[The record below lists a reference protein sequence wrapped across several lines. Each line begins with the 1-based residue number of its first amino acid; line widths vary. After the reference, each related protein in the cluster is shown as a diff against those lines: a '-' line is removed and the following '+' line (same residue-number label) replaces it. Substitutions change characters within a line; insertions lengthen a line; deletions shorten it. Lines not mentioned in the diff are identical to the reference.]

1 MKRSGQGPGATTP
14 RPRLDK
20 ASRLARLAGMRRK
33 LRLVTRFLSLRLS
46 ALLAVL
52 AFAASAYAASGP
64 VEENI
69 PPSFW
74 DPARRLQKPDL
85 GGLKQLRFV
94 TEDDYPPFNFAL
106 PSGELTGFN
115 VELARAICDELEI
128 SCTIQRRKWELL
140 IPALNENA
148 ADAVVASLASTPE
161 SRAQVDFS
169 EPYYLTPGRFV
180 ALTSS
185 VLTEATPDS
194 LADRSVAVVGG
205 SAHEAYL
212 KTFFPKTES
221 VPFENAEAARAAL
234 KAGKVNALFGDAIS
248 LSFWLNGMEA
258 EGCCVF
264 KSGPYV
270 DSRFFGEGVGVA
282 VKKGADP
289 LRRALDYALARLA
302 RKGVYSELYLK
313 YFPIGPF

>member
-1 MKRSGQGPGATTP
+1 MP
-14 RPRLDK
+14 
-20 ASRLARLAGMRRK
+20 RK
-33 LRLVTRFLSLRLS
+33 LRLLALLLGLPLC
-46 ALLAVL
+46 ALLAEAAL
-52 AFAASAYAASGP
+52 AAAEP
-64 VEENI
+64 VRAEDNV

-106 PSGELTGFN
+106 PDGELTGFN
-115 VELARAICDELEI
+115 VELARAICEELEVN
-128 SCTIQRRKWELL
+128 CTIQRRKWELL
-140 IPALNENA
+140 IPALKENA

-161 SRAQVDFS
+161 NRAQVDFTD
-169 EPYYLTPGRFV
+169 PYYLTPGRFV
-180 ALTSS
+180 ALSS
-185 VLTEATPDS
+185 AVLPAATPET
-194 LADRSVAVVGG
+194 LADRKVAVVAG
-205 SAHEAYL
+205 STHEAYL
-212 KTFFPKTES
+212 KTFFPQTEI
-221 VPFENAEAARAAL
+221 VAFETPEAARAAL
-234 KAGKVNALFGDAIS
+234 KTGRVNALFGDAIS
-248 LSFWLNGMEA
+248 LAFWLNGA
-258 EGCCVF
+258 DANGCCVF

>member
-1 MKRSGQGPGATTP
+1 
-14 RPRLDK
+14 
-20 ASRLARLAGMRRK
+20 MRRK
-33 LRLVTRFLSLRLS
+33 LRLLALFSSLSLC
-46 ALLAVL
+46 ALLADAAFC
-52 AFAASAYAASGP
+52 AFAFAEAVRA
-64 VEENI
+64 EESV

-106 PSGELTGFN
+106 PDGELTGFN
-115 VELARAICDELEI
+115 VELARAICEELEI
-128 SCTIQRRKWELL
+128 ACTIQRRKWDLL
-140 IPALNENA
+140 IPALNDNS
-148 ADAVVASLASTPE
+148 ADAIVASLASTPE
-161 SRAQVDFS
+161 NREQVDFTD
-169 EPYYLTPGRFV
+169 PYYLTPGRFV
-180 ALTSS
+180 ALKSA
-185 VLTEATPDS
+185 VLPEATPEALS
-194 LADRSVAVVGG
+194 DRKVAVVAG
-205 SAHEAYL
+205 STHEAYL
-212 KTFFPKTES
+212 KTFFPNTEI
-221 VPFENAEAARAAL
+221 VPFETVEAARAAL
-234 KAGKVNALFGDAIS
+234 KTGRVNALFGDATS
-248 LSFWLNGMEA
+248 LAFWLNGAEA
-258 EGCCVF
+258 DGCCVF

>member
-1 MKRSGQGPGATTP
+1 
-14 RPRLDK
+14 
-20 ASRLARLAGMRRK
+20 MRRK
-33 LRLVTRFLSLRLS
+33 LRLLALFLGLPLF
-46 ALLAVL
+46 ALLAEAAFG
-52 AFAASAYAASGP
+52 AFAAAEP
-64 VEENI
+64 VPAEDSV

-106 PSGELTGFN
+106 PNGELTGFN
-115 VELARAICDELEI
+115 VELARAICEELEV

-140 IPALNENA
+140 IPALKENA

-161 SRAQVDFS
+161 NRAQVDFTG
-169 EPYYLTPGRFV
+169 PYYLTPGRFV
-180 ALTSS
+180 ALSS
-185 VLTEATPDS
+185 AVLPAATPES
-194 LADRSVAVVGG
+194 LADRKVAVVAG
-205 SAHEAYL
+205 STHEAYL
-212 KTFFPKTES
+212 KTFFPQTEI
-221 VPFENAEAARAAL
+221 VAFETPEAARTAL
-234 KAGKVNALFGDAIS
+234 KTGRVNALFGDAIS
-248 LSFWLNGMEA
+248 LAFWLNGA
-258 EGCCVF
+258 DANGCCVF

>member
-1 MKRSGQGPGATTP
+1 
-14 RPRLDK
+14 
-20 ASRLARLAGMRRK
+20 MRRT
-33 LRLVTRFLSLRLS
+33 LRLLALVTSLFFCALLSEAALCAS
-46 ALLAVL
+46 ALAE
-52 AFAASAYAASGP
+52 AAGA
-64 VEENI
+64 EESV

-106 PSGELTGFN
+106 PNGELTGFN
-115 VELARAICDELEI
+115 VELARAICEELEI
-128 SCTIQRRKWELL
+128 SCTIQRRKWDLL

-161 SRAQVDFS
+161 SREQVDFTD
-169 EPYYLTPGRFV
+169 PYYLTPGRFV
-180 ALTSS
+180 ALSS
-185 VLTEATPDS
+185 AVLPAATPEA
-194 LADRSVAVVGG
+194 LADRKVAVVAG
-205 SAHEAYL
+205 STHEAYL
-212 KTFFPKTES
+212 KTFFPKTEI
-221 VPFENAEAARAAL
+221 VAFETPDAARAAL
-234 KAGKVNALFGDAIS
+234 KNGRVNALFGDAIS
-248 LSFWLNGMEA
+248 LSFWLNGA
-258 EGCCVF
+258 DADGCCVF

-270 DSRFFGEGVGVA
+270 DARFFGEGVGVA

>member
-1 MKRSGQGPGATTP
+1 
-14 RPRLDK
+14 
-20 ASRLARLAGMRRK
+20 MRRK
-33 LRLVTRFLSLRLS
+33 LRLLALFLSLSLC
-46 ALLAVL
+46 ALLADAAFC
-52 AFAASAYAASGP
+52 AFAFAEAVRA
-64 VEENI
+64 EESV

-106 PSGELTGFN
+106 PDGELTGFN
-115 VELARAICDELEI
+115 VELARAICEELEI
-128 SCTIQRRKWELL
+128 ACTIQRRKWDLL
-140 IPALNENA
+140 IPALNDNS
-148 ADAVVASLASTPE
+148 ADAIVASLASTPE
-161 SRAQVDFS
+161 NREQVDFTD
-169 EPYYLTPGRFV
+169 PYYLTPGRFV
-180 ALTSS
+180 ALKSA
-185 VLTEATPDS
+185 VLPEATPEALS
-194 LADRSVAVVGG
+194 DRKVAVVAG
-205 SAHEAYL
+205 STHEAYL
-212 KTFFPKTES
+212 KTFFSNTEI
-221 VPFENAEAARAAL
+221 VPFETVEAARAAL
-234 KAGKVNALFGDAIS
+234 KTGRVNALFGDATS
-248 LSFWLNGMEA
+248 LAFWLNGAEA
-258 EGCCVF
+258 DGCCVF

>member
-1 MKRSGQGPGATTP
+1 
-14 RPRLDK
+14 
-20 ASRLARLAGMRRK
+20 MRRK
-33 LRLVTRFLSLRLS
+33 LRLLALFSSLSLC
-46 ALLAVL
+46 ALLADAAFC
-52 AFAASAYAASGP
+52 AFAFAEAVRA
-64 VEENI
+64 EESV

-106 PSGELTGFN
+106 PDGELTGFN
-115 VELARAICDELEI
+115 VELARAICEELEI
-128 SCTIQRRKWELL
+128 ACTIQRRKWDLL
-140 IPALNENA
+140 IPALNDNST
-148 ADAVVASLASTPE
+148 DAIVASLASTPE
-161 SRAQVDFS
+161 NREQVDFTD
-169 EPYYLTPGRFV
+169 PYYLTPGRFV
-180 ALTSS
+180 ALKSA
-185 VLTEATPDS
+185 VLPEATPEALS
-194 LADRSVAVVGG
+194 DRKVAVVAG
-205 SAHEAYL
+205 STHEAYL
-212 KTFFPKTES
+212 KTFFPNTEI
-221 VPFENAEAARAAL
+221 VPFETVEAARAAL
-234 KAGKVNALFGDAIS
+234 KTGRVNALFGDATS
-248 LSFWLNGMEA
+248 LAFWLNGAEA
-258 EGCCVF
+258 DGCCVF